1 MTKSATIYAN
11 KCCQVSGKKE
21 QHSMPRDS
29 GESSCYIG
37 YADEEEARLYHG
49 TWTCGTTK
57 GAFAAP
63 AVTENLLLKTNCS
76 LLLKNS
82 KKLEQVE

>member
-1 MTKSATIYAN
+1 MTKSATIYVN
-11 KCCQVSGKKE
+11 KRCQVSGKKD

-37 YADEEEARLYHG
+37 YADEEEARLSHG
-49 TWTCGTTK
+49 KQTCGITK

-76 LLLKNS
+76 LLFKNS